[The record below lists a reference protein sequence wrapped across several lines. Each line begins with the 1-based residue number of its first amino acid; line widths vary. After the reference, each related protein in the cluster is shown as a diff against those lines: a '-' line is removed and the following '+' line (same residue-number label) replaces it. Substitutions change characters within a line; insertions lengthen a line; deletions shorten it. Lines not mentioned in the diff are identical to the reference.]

1 MKCEDVLTVLQ
12 EAAPGNDVARR
23 AASEHLSSC
32 EDCRNAAHAF
42 AVLRADRDLLID
54 PPSDDA
60 LHRAIVAAVSQQA
73 RERPRRATF
82 WLGVGVG
89 AALAASVAAA
99 VLLLRPLADSV
110 GRGVPAVTLAIN
122 EVRNVDVALSSPE
135 PLASAE
141 IHVSL
146 SGEIGLKGF
155 DGQRELRWTTDLD
168 RGVNQL
174 TLPIVALGARG
185 GQVLVE
191 VQHGDKR
198 RAFVVDV
205 RAVAAPSARVGRDAS
220 VVADA
225 RPSDIFRTDRPVIR
239 VM

>member
-1 MKCEDVLTVLQ
+1 MRCEDVLTVLQ
-12 EAAPGNDVARR
+12 ETGPAHELARR

-42 AVLRADRDLLID
+42 AVLRADRELRIE

-60 LHRAIVAAVSQQA
+60 LRRAVLAAASRQA
-73 RERPRRATF
+73 RDQPRRANF

-99 VLLLRPLADSV
+99 VFMLRPLADSA

-141 IHVSL
+141 IRVSL
-146 SGEIGLKGF
+146 SGEIGLQGF
-155 DGQRELRWTTDLD
+155 GGQRELRWTTDLD

-174 TLPIVALGARG
+174 SLPIVALGAHG

-205 RAVAAPSARVGRDAS
+205 RAVAGPAAS
-220 VVADA
+220 LNREPGVIADA
-225 RPSDIFRTDRPVIR
+225 RSRHESRTDERVIR
-239 VM
+239 LL

>member
-1 MKCEDVLTVLQ
+1 MKCEEVLTVLQ
-12 EAAPGNDVARR
+12 APAPGNEVARR
-23 AASEHLSSC
+23 AASEHLSGC
-32 EDCRNAAHAF
+32 EDCRNAAHAL

-60 LHRAIVAAVSQQA
+60 LRRAIVAAVAQQA
-73 RERPRRATF
+73 RPQPRRATF
-82 WLGVGVG
+82 WVGVGVG

-99 VLLLRPLADSV
+99 VFVLRPFADSA
-110 GRGVPAVTLAIN
+110 GRAVPAVTLAIN

-146 SGEIGLKGF
+146 SGEIGLEGF
-155 DGQRELRWTTDLD
+155 DGQRDIRWTTDLD

-174 TLPIVALGARG
+174 TLPIVALGTHG

-205 RAVAAPSARVGRDAS
+205 RAAAAPAARAHRDAS
-220 VVADA
+220 AVADT
-225 RPSDIFRTDRPVIR
+225 RPSEISRTDRAVIR